1 MEKKF
6 FFFIRT
12 FISYMSFF
20 FFSSW
25 FSFYVFDHISCQST
39 DQRCI
44 VMLTATAEHHFMVLL
59 IRFAFVLWLCCS
71 SSSIHATAVGT
82 IVHTPSVRSVSEKD
96 GSLSGIL
103 TRLRASGDGIVAKKQ
118 EQVRMFRKKKLAFL
132 PDGVKNSLASATAT
146 AVVKIILQP
155 LDTIKTIQQA
165 RPNIK
170 LGPIKAAAEVIKN
183 RGIVG
188 LWSGIGIS
196 ILGSSPSGAIY
207 FGVYSSV
214 KTHITK
220 YFSPQ
225 YKLVAVAISAAIGNT
240 FASVLRA
247 PYEVLKQRIQTGYNP
262 VDSLSNLTTV
272 SNPNFQSKTS

>member
-1 MEKKF
+1 
-6 FFFIRT
+6 
-12 FISYMSFF
+12 
-20 FFSSW
+20 
-25 FSFYVFDHISCQST
+25 
-39 DQRCI
+39 
-44 VMLTATAEHHFMVLL
+44 MLTATAQHHFMVLL

-71 SSSIHATAVGT
+71 SSTIHATAVGT
-82 IVHTPSVRSVSEKD
+82 IVHPPSVRSVAEKD

-103 TRLRASGDGIVAKKQ
+103 SRLRVSGDEIVAKKQ
-118 EQVRMFRKKKLAFL
+118 EQIRAFRKKKLAFL
-132 PDGVKNSLASATAT
+132 PDGVKNSIASATAT

-247 PYEVLKQRIQTGYNP
+247 PYEVLKQRIQTGK
-262 VDSLSNLTTV
+262 SC
-272 SNPNFQSKTS
+272 